1 MTGRLPASV
10 TLSVGLHG
18 SALLLFLGLVKEAPR
33 QAQRVVEGVDLLIQ
47 SPKPRAVVRA
57 PAPLS
62 TMDFLKMALPSVKTA
77 APAALQVKIQE
88 RKIALAEAP
97 KLEEKTRREAAPK
110 LAPLDLDRQRSQA
123 ARLEAT
129 LENRRQAAATL
140 AALPRLE
147 DVGRRQV
154 KNLPEAVALEE
165 RRREVSA
172 AAVDGLTPRAVSR
185 RQASAALATL
195 QEAAPEAAERSP
207 AKKGLASFLPEE
219 RLDLKP
225 QSVPLAASSPEK
237 IVVEP
242 PKLERRKAEAAVSEV
257 KKGVEI
263 EGPLADRKVVA
274 YVIPTFPA
282 WVRSQGILEAAVSIR
297 FTVNAE
303 GNVMP
308 GMRVERTSGYGRL
321 DKLAVESL
329 RNWRFEP
336 RPGAG
341 VQWGVITFRFVLE

>member
-10 TLSVGLHG
+10 TFSLGLHAG
-18 SALLLFLGLVKEAPR
+18 ALFLFLGMAKEAPR
-33 QAQRVVEGVDLLIQ
+33 QAQRIVEGVDLLIQ
-47 SPKPRAVVRA
+47 APKPRAAAA

-62 TMDFLKMALPSVKTA
+62 TMDFLKMALPTVRTA
-77 APAALQVKIQE
+77 APASLQVKIPE

-97 KLEEKTRREAAPK
+97 KLEDRAKHDLGPK
-110 LAPLDLDRQRSQA
+110 LAALDLNRQRVEA
-123 ARLEAT
+123 AKVEAK

-147 DVGRRQV
+147 DVGRRKV

-172 AAVDGLTPRAVSR
+172 AGLSQLEVKSVTR
-185 RQASAALATL
+185 RQAAAAMATL
-195 QEAAPEAAERSP
+195 QEAAPPEAARP
-207 AKKGLASFLPEE
+207 AARKGLASLLPEE
-219 RLDLKP
+219 RFELKP
-225 QSVPLAASSPEK
+225 QAAPAAAPPRLEK
-237 IVVEP
+237 IAEQP
-242 PKLERRKAEAAVSEV
+242 RLARRQAEASMQES

-263 EGPLADRKVVA
+263 EGPLADRKVSA
-274 YVIPTFPA
+274 YDIPAFPVWA
-282 WVRSQGILEAAVSIR
+282 RTQGILEAAVAIR

-303 GNVMP
+303 GAVMP

-321 DKLAVESL
+321 DKLAMESL
-329 RNWRFEP
+329 SHWRFEP
-336 RPGAG
+336 LLGSG